1 MNPASLLSH
10 IGDIKKTSSKLLAVL
25 MLIGAGL
32 ATAQTSPSDTASR
45 MEASTQRQILS
56 IVRMRTAAMKTPVAA
71 QTRSVAAE
79 PKTGRSND
87 FFLLPPPAG
96 GPPVYVKPECE
107 PLPVTEVDALVTQA
121 GDAASVSPDL
131 LRSVIKQE
139 SGFRPCA
146 VSEKGAMGL
155 MQLMETTASDFG
167 VSNAFDPRE
176 NVTAGAKLMRQL
188 INLYDGDLTLA
199 LSAYNAG
206 SGKVD
211 PSFGVPQI
219 PETMDYVNKVLSTFR
234 ASELAKTPRSK
245 GD

>member
-1 MNPASLLSH
+1 MVSMLTVAGMAS
-10 IGDIKKTSSKLLAVL
+10 
-25 MLIGAGL
+25 
-32 ATAQTSPSDTASR
+32 AQTSPPDTASR
-45 MEASTQRQILS
+45 IEASTQRQMLS
-56 IVRMRTAAMKTPVAA
+56 IGRMKAAAMRTPIAT
-71 QTRSVAAE
+71 QTRSVARE
-79 PKTGRSND
+79 PGTGRQSD

-96 GPPVYVKPECE
+96 GPPVFVKPECE
-107 PLPVTEVDALVTQA
+107 PLPVTEVDELVTQA

-131 LRSVIKQE
+131 LRSVMKQE

-167 VSNAFDPRE
+167 IRNAFDPKE

-206 SGKVD
+206 SRRVD
-211 PSFGVPQI
+211 PSFGIPEI
-219 PETMDYVNKVLSTFR
+219 PETMDYVNKVLSVFH
-234 ASELAKTPRSK
+234 ASELAKVAGAR

>member
-25 MLIGAGL
+25 MVISAGL

-56 IVRMRTAAMKTPVAA
+56 VARMKTAAMKTPVAA
-71 QTRSVAAE
+71 QTRSFAGE
-79 PKTGRSND
+79 PKPGRGE

-96 GPPVYVKPECE
+96 EPQVYVKPECE
-107 PLPVTEVDALVTQA
+107 PLPVTEIDELVTQA
-121 GDAASVSPDL
+121 GDAESVSPDL
-131 LRSVIKQE
+131 LRSVMKQE
-139 SGFRPCA
+139 SGYRPCA

-176 NVTAGAKLMRQL
+176 NVAAGAKLMRQL
-188 INLYDGDLTLA
+188 INLYDGDLPLA

-206 SGKVD
+206 SSRVD
-211 PSFGVPQI
+211 PSLGVPRI
-219 PETMDYVNKVLSTFR
+219 PETMDYVNKVLSLFQ